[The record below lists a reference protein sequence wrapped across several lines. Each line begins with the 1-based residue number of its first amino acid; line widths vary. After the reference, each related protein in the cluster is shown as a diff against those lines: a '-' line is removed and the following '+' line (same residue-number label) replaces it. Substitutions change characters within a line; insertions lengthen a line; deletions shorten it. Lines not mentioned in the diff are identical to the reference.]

1 MTYTALA
8 SLLILGDDLSCVDK
22 VAVIKGLKALQLP
35 DGRSVSFNT
44 TALNNLIFSNTEG
57 SYCTIRVLINN

>member
-8 SLLILGDDLSCVDK
+8 SLLILGDDLSRVDK

-35 DGRSVSFNT
+35 DGRSVSFQLQQLLT
-44 TALNNLIFSNTEG
+44 TSFSQTQKEVIALSGHKL
-57 SYCTIRVLINN
+57 

>member
-8 SLLILGDDLSCVDK
+8 SLLILGDDLSRVDK

-35 DGRSVSFNT
+35 DGRSVLFHRT
-44 TALNNLIFSNTEG
+44 VLNLIFSNTEG
-57 SYCTIRVLINN
+57 SYCTIRP